1 MTFIRV
7 VISAA
12 LALLAAGA
20 ANAQT
25 VSLATFKAGMTPQQA
40 IDAAPQIT
48 WEKSYN
54 SRGDELWWTFAGG
67 AVPFAGGMW
76 DVQAGS
82 ARGPGGIQLAEGYVE
97 FERDVAAKRSDV
109 CAPLLAA
116 MVAELEPVFGAFG
129 ADPDFVKPMSAR
141 YNPEGDRY
149 KFSKAGQQSTIRDAG
164 QFGDLRTWDT
174 YREPQGDRTR
184 VRASVDWDK
193 VEKACH
199 LQVSQWL
206 ASERGF

>member
-7 VISAA
+7 AISAA
-12 LALLAAGA
+12 LAVFCISAAA
-20 ANAQT
+20 AQT
-25 VSLATFKAGMTPQQA
+25 VPFTTFKAGMTPQQA
-40 IDAAPQIT
+40 MAAAPQIS

-54 SRGDELWWTFAGG
+54 SRGDELWWASADG
-67 AVPFAGGMW
+67 AVSFSGAAW

-82 ARGPGGIQLAEGYVE
+82 GRGQGGVELAKGYLE
-97 FERDVAAKRSDV
+97 IEREIPAKRSDA
-109 CAPLLAA
+109 CAPLLGA

-129 ADPDFVKPMSAR
+129 ADPDFAMPKSER
-141 YNPEGDRY
+141 YNPDSERY
-149 KFSKAGQQSTIRDAG
+149 KFSKAGQSSLIRDAG

-174 YREPQGDRTR
+174 FREPQGDRTR

-199 LQVSQWL
+199 LQVAQWL
-206 ASERGF
+206 VDEKGF